1 MKNLALPFDQKDKNK
16 VFINF
21 HYESKFPSWNK
32 FASVRSRPRRIA
44 IEDQENDYFYPI
56 DRTAIYGHPLIQNLT
71 EVQKKYILLQN
82 AYKFMSDIAF
92 VELEL
97 INRVAYKLY
106 NGRSRYILPSALRF
120 DLLSIIVDESYHAF
134 VALDFMDQLQAVTG
148 IAPLHLSQEVE
159 LGVSMQ
165 KFSTDVAQEYS
176 DIFEIIAICIGENT
190 LTKELFNLTRD
201 TKLNRVFHDVM
212 ADHMIDEGR
221 HSNIFSRILQE
232 IWKEIDEHLRLQLG
246 KMLPAFLV
254 DYLKPDLHIEFDKK
268 LLCEVGFQ
276 PQEIQQIITDSYP
289 EHNATNLKMKNPI
302 YANILAVLTRAKIL
316 DHAPTQKEF
325 VTMGL
330 I

>member
-1 MKNLALPFDQKDKNK
+1 MKNLALPVDQKDKNK
-16 VFINF
+16 IFINF
-21 HYESKFPSWNK
+21 QYESKFPSWNK

-56 DRTAIYGHPLIQNLT
+56 DRTAIYSHPLIQNST
-71 EVQKKYILLQN
+71 EAQKKYILLQN

-97 INRVAYKLY
+97 INRVSYKLY
-106 NGRSRYILPSALRF
+106 NGRSRYILPSSLRF
-120 DLLSIIVDESYHAF
+120 DLLSVIVDESYHAF

-148 IAPLHLSQEVE
+148 IAPLHFSQEVE
-159 LGVSMQ
+159 LGASMQ
-165 KFSTDVAQEYS
+165 KFSTDFSQEYI
-176 DIFEIIAICIGENT
+176 DVFEIIAICIGENT

-221 HSNIFSRILQE
+221 HSNIFSKILQE

-246 KMLPAFLV
+246 KILPVFLF

-268 LLCEVGFQ
+268 LLCKVGFQ
-276 PQEIQQIITDSYP
+276 PQEIQQIIAESYP
-289 EHNATNLKMKNPI
+289 EHNAENLKMKNPI
-302 YANILAVLTRAKIL
+302 FANILAVLTRSKIL
-316 DHAPTQKEF
+316 EHPPTRKEF
-325 VTMGL
+325 AIQGL

>member
-1 MKNLALPFDQKDKNK
+1 MKNLVLPFDRQDHNK
-16 VFINF
+16 ILINF
-21 HYESKFPSWNK
+21 HYESKLPSWNK

-44 IEDQENDYFYPI
+44 LDDQENNYFYPI
-56 DRTAIYGHPLIQNLT
+56 ERTAIYGHPLIQNLT
-71 EVQKKYILLQN
+71 DTWKKYILLQN

-97 INRVAYKLY
+97 INQVAYKLY

-120 DLLSIIVDESYHAF
+120 DLLSVIVDESYHAF
-134 VALDFMDQLQAVTG
+134 VALDFMDQLQAFTG

-159 LGVSMQ
+159 LGESMQ
-165 KFSTDVAQEYS
+165 KFSADCPQEYR

-201 TKLNRVFHDVM
+201 TKLNHVFHDVM

-232 IWKEIDEHLRLQLG
+232 IWKEIDEDLRLQLG
-246 KMLPAFLV
+246 KMLPAFLF

-276 PQEIQQIITDSYP
+276 PKESQQIITDSYP
-289 EHNATNLKMKNPI
+289 EHTASNLKMKNPI
-302 YANILAVLTRAKIL
+302 FANILAVLTRAKIFE
-316 DHAPTQKEF
+316 HVPTQKEF
-325 VTMGL
+325 AMLGL